1 MAKRWQRQLGNKGV
15 KLIEKEL
22 FRLYDADE
30 MPAHEMKQRAVEY
43 VRRRISEVLGRKL
56 VMGYHASAWFF
67 QEIVTDG
74 VGLLVPQEGGR
85 VISEKFQGLT
95 KFLKGMDW

>member
-1 MAKRWQRQLGNKGV
+1 MVKQWQRQLGNDGV
-15 KLIEKEL
+15 RRIELEL
-22 FRLYDADE
+22 FKLYDADE
-30 MPAHEMKQRAVEY
+30 LPAHEIKQRAVEY
-43 VRRRISEVLGRKL
+43 VRRRISDVLGRKL

-74 VGLLVPQEGGR
+74 NRLLVPQEGGR
-85 VISEKFQGLT
+85 VISERLKGKS